1 VRPRASIVI
10 VHHRGRAR
18 LIRTL
23 AAVTAQAEAES
34 SEVIV
39 ADNASREGAAGEIGR
54 LFPRVRVLSRERNEG
69 FASGCRVGADAAAA
83 DWLVFLNDDAVP
95 EPGWLAQFLETAAAL
110 PADVHTVAGRLTDS
124 TGTLDDFTDGFLVFD
139 GHAFSAG
146 AGGPVT
152 PALGGAPGDE
162 RLFACGGNMLVR
174 RSEFLES
181 GGFDAGYFAYLE
193 DVDFG
198 WRQWIFGNRILYE
211 PRASA
216 RHEGG
221 ATGEALGI
229 FNRGYLIEKNAW
241 ATAYKNFDEAHLR
254 DLWPAAATAFLWRV
268 EAMLRRDA
276 GTALLGRD
284 PYRDAARSRWAAR
297 WRRWLGVGGLP
308 ERVSIGDPLAIAQLR
323 ALRAI
328 AGGAAELAGERAR
341 VQARR
346 ARSDREIFAKFPLR
360 IVPTYPGD
368 EVFATPFFAPLL
380 PAATPLERRRLDEIL
395 PGRR

>member
-1 VRPRASIVI
+1 
-10 VHHRGRAR
+10 
-18 LIRTL
+18 
-23 AAVTAQAEAES
+23 
-34 SEVIV
+34 
-39 ADNASREGAAGEIGR
+39 
-54 LFPRVRVLSRERNEG
+54 
-69 FASGCRVGADAAAA
+69 
-83 DWLVFLNDDAVP
+83 
-95 EPGWLAQFLETAAAL
+95 
-110 PADVHTVAGRLTDS
+110 
-124 TGTLDDFTDGFLVFD
+124 
-139 GHAFSAG
+139 
-146 AGGPVT
+146 
-152 PALGGAPGDE
+152 
-162 RLFACGGNMLVR
+162 MLVR

-181 GGFDAGYFAYLE
+181 GGFDASYFAYLE

-221 ATGEALGI
+221 ATGEALGV

-284 PYRDAARSRWAAR
+284 PYRAAGPSRGAAR
-297 WRRWLGVGGLP
+297 WRRWLGVGEIP
-308 ERVSIGDPLAIAQLR
+308 ERLSIGDPLAIAQLR

-328 AGGAAELAGERAR
+328 AAGSADLAAERVR

-346 ARSDREIFAKFPLR
+346 VRSDREIFSKFPLR

-380 PAATPLERRRLDEIL
+380 PAATALERRRLDEIL